1 MYSPLIV
8 DQNIHKVS
16 KALRLKLKRYKPAE
30 SIERAKAIDDSL
42 AKKVPLNAEDHEFIR
57 NEQILSKLDFEY
69 CSRRYLIINIDATVG
84 GGAGPLNFWEPQLML
99 MEKIAGAEE
108 HCHRQKV
115 AGEPV
120 DGILVACNKSRQIG
134 FTMIWR
140 ALSVHRLILHDH
152 TRGIAAS
159 LNADLIREVYDRDKF
174 MYDSLPSF
182 LKPAITYDVK
192 DEHLS
197 FANNSRLIY
206 QESTQKGAMGISRQ
220 FEIGHLTEVSQWQ
233 FPGVIQ
239 FDLMPAIPQS
249 MNTLFG
255 MEAVPAGRG
264 NFWHEF
270 TEDCRKGKYPRWTY
284 VFIPWYAEPKKYRR
298 HPPAD
303 WEPAEQ
309 SILHAK
315 KICDTSHLYTRWQH
329 YMVPKD
335 NLYWWETT
343 REEYRRSGNLN
354 FFLSNWSATPQES
367 FQHSGR
373 SAFPTEFLEKC
384 RNRAYEG
391 IPYDI
396 AMATKAPSHV
406 DLQGLR

>member
-8 DQNIHKVS
+8 DQNTHKVQ
-16 KALRLKLKRYKPAE
+16 KALKLKLKRHKPAV
-30 SIERAKAIDDSL
+30 SIERAKEIDALL
-42 AKKVPLNAEDHEFIR
+42 AKKKAITSEDHDFIH
-57 NEQILSKLDFEY
+57 NEQILCKLDFQY
-69 CSRRYLIINIDATVG
+69 CANRYLTINIDATVG
-84 GGAGPLNFWEPQLML
+84 GGAGPLNYWEPQEML
-99 MEKIAGAEE
+99 MEKIGKKEE
-108 HCHRQKV
+108 ECHEQRSR
-115 AGEPV
+115 GEPV

-140 ALSVHRLILHDH
+140 CLSVHRLVLNDH
-152 TRGIAAS
+152 TRGMAAS
-159 LNADLIREVYDRDKF
+159 LNSDLIREVYDRDKF
-174 MYDSLPSF
+174 MYQELPSF
-182 LKPAITYDVK
+182 LKPAIVYDVK
-192 DEHLS
+192 DEHLA

-206 QESTQKGAMGISRQ
+206 QESSQKGAMGISRQ

-233 FPGVIQ
+233 YPGVIQ

-249 MNTLFG
+249 INTLFG

-270 TEDCRKGKYPRWTY
+270 TEDCRKGKHPRWTY
-284 VFIPWYAEPKKYRR
+284 IFIPWYAEPKKYRR
-298 HPPAD
+298 HPPTD

-315 KICDTSHLYTRWQH
+315 KVSETSHLYTRWQR
-329 YMVPKD
+329 YFLPKD

-343 REEYRRSGNLN
+343 REEYRRAGNLN

-373 SAFPTEFLEKC
+373 SAFPTEFLERC
-384 RNRAYEG
+384 RNRAHEG

-396 AMATKAPSHV
+396 ATSTKAPSSGE
-406 DLQGLR
+406 LQHMR